1 MSENNNNNEHQET
14 NENQDTKEN
23 QDANGEDFTKQVND
37 FFNKAVKTAQT
48 YGKKAADKID
58 LEKQKAGIRSE
69 IGHNIKEI
77 SAAYEKLGR
86 GYYDAKVNQKEFP
99 DENET
104 IELITK
110 KEAENQSL
118 NEKLSALDQ

>member
-1 MSENNNNNEHQET
+1 MSENNNNNNEHQET
-14 NENQDTKEN
+14 NENQES
-23 QDANGEDFTKQVND
+23 NGEDFTKQVND

-86 GYYDAKVNQKEFP
+86 GYYDAKVSQKEFP